1 MSNGKGVKL
10 INGMDGTI
18 VGHESPR
25 KNSMLKWNFL
35 CFITVKAAYC
45 NQPLHVHKFQ
55 VYQI

>member
-18 VGHESPR
+18 VGHEFPR

-35 CFITVKAAYC
+35 CFITVKAA
-45 NQPLHVHKFQ
+45 
-55 VYQI
+55 